1 MRQTWEAE
9 MGTPWSARAFAS
21 ASIVQRVAPSGGGS
35 VTVLTSNSTS
45 SWS

>member
-9 MGTPWSARAFAS
+9 MGTPWPAIASAS

-35 VTVLTSNSTS
+35 VTVFTNNSTS

>member
-1 MRQTWEAE
+1 MRHTCDAE
-9 MGTPWSARAFAS
+9 IGTPWPFITSAS

-35 VTVLTSNSTS
+35 VTVLTNNNTS